1 MPKAVRFYEFGGP
14 EVLKLEEVALQRPGR
29 REVRLKIEACALNRA
44 DILLREDRHAVKVTA
59 FPSPIGYEASGII
72 DGVGEDVSEFKVGDR
87 VNTVPVGMHHCLC
100 AESAV
105 LPVEAVS
112 SYPETLTPIEAT
124 SVWMQYLTA
133 WGALIEYG
141 ALRATDTVV
150 VSAASSSAGV
160 GAIQLLKDA
169 GARSIATTTSS
180 SKKPALLRIG
190 ADHVIVTSEEN
201 FGEAVMRITN
211 GQGARLIYDPI
222 GGDFTFQCGK
232 ALAEEGISFVYGM
245 LDPDPPRVDLY
256 PDGPEAR
263 SGAAL
268 LNDHDFCQFPQP

>member
-14 EVLKLEEVALQRPGR
+14 EVLKLEEVALQRPNR

-59 FPSPIGYEASGII
+59 FPSSIGYEASGII
-72 DGVGEDVSEFKVGDR
+72 DAVGEDVSQFKVGDR
-87 VNTVPVGMHHCLC
+87 VNTVPVGVHHCMC

-112 SYPETLTPIEAT
+112 RYPETLTPIEAT

-133 WGALIEYG
+133 WGALVEYG
-141 ALRATDTVV
+141 SLRATDTVM

-160 GAIQLLKDA
+160 GAIQLVKNT
-169 GARSIATTTSS
+169 GARSIATTTCS

-222 GGDFTFQCGK
+222 GGDFTFQCAK
-232 ALAEEGISFVYGM
+232 ALAEEGIIFVYGM

>member
-150 VSAASSSAGV
+150 VSASSSSAGV

-180 SKKPALLRIG
+180 
-190 ADHVIVTSEEN
+190 
-201 FGEAVMRITN
+201 N
-211 GQGARLIYDPI
+211 GSAR
-222 GGDFTFQCGK
+222 
-232 ALAEEGISFVYGM
+232 A
-245 LDPDPPRVDLY
+245 
-256 PDGPEAR
+256 
-263 SGAAL
+263 
-268 LNDHDFCQFPQP
+268 

>member
-14 EVLKLEEVALQRPGR
+14 EVLKLEEVALQRPDR

-232 ALAEEGISFVYGM
+232 ALAEEGIIFVYGM

>member
-14 EVLKLEEVALQRPGR
+14 EVLKLEEVALQRPDR

-124 SVWMQYLTA
+124 SIWMQYLTA

-211 GQGARLIYDPI
+211 GQGARLIYYPI

-232 ALAEEGISFVYGM
+232 ALAEEGIIFVYGM

>member
-14 EVLKLEEVALQRPGR
+14 EVLKLEEVALQRPDR

-72 DGVGEDVSEFKVGDR
+72 DGVGEDISEFKVGDR

-169 GARSIATTTSS
+169 GARSIATTTSP
-180 SKKPALLRIG
+180 SKEASPTQDRSRSC
-190 ADHVIVTSEEN
+190 DCHQR
-201 FGEAVMRITN
+201 GEFR
-211 GQGARLIYDPI
+211 
-222 GGDFTFQCGK
+222 
-232 ALAEEGISFVYGM
+232 
-245 LDPDPPRVDLY
+245 
-256 PDGPEAR
+256 R
-263 SGAAL
+263 SGNENNEWAGRTTHLRPDRWRFHFSVREGA
-268 LNDHDFCQFPQP
+268 C

>member
-72 DGVGEDVSEFKVGDR
+72 DGVGEDISEFKVGDR

-124 SVWMQYLTA
+124 SAWMQYLTA

-232 ALAEEGISFVYGM
+232 ALAEEGIIFVYGM

-268 LNDHDFCQFPQP
+268 LNDHDFCQFRQP